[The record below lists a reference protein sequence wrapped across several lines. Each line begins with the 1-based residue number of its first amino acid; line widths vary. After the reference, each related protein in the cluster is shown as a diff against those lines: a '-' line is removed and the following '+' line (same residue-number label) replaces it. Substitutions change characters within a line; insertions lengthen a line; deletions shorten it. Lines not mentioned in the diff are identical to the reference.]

1 MEPLDPYLA
10 SLADLSGLRFLQDQA
25 ADPVDFNFENTVTE
39 NTSPIQITNTTS
51 SIKNTTSYKVIK
63 QPQYEG
69 SV

>member
-1 MEPLDPYLA
+1 VEPLDPYLA

-25 ADPVDFNFENTVTE
+25 EEPFDLNIENTVAE